1 MIQNDEGDNGS
12 DLNDDDEEGADVKK
26 KVTKT
31 PFDYLLK
38 LNIFAFTFE
47 RLYKLKSQ
55 MDEKLL
61 EIN

>member
-1 MIQNDEGDNGS
+1 MIQNDENDNGS
-12 DLNDDDEEGADVKK
+12 DLNDDEEEGADVKK

-38 LNIFAFTFE
+38 LNMFAFTFE
-47 RLYKLKSQ
+47 RLDKLKSQ
-55 MDEKLL
+55 MDGKSL

>member
-1 MIQNDEGDNGS
+1 MIQNDEDDNGS
-12 DLNDDDEEGADVKK
+12 DVNDEEGADVKK
-26 KVTKT
+26 KITKT

-38 LNIFAFTFE
+38 LNMFAFTFE